1 LSTDTKE
8 GFIMRKQSGFTL
20 IELIIVIVILG
31 ILAVT
36 AAPRFIDLQSDAK
49 AATLDGVKAALQ
61 GGSQLVYAKAAIQGK
76 QNLADS
82 TVTITG
88 VGNVATVYGYPD
100 AESFTAILA
109 GSSAAVTDL
118 AAFAE
123 IEEAEFDIV
132 EAAATTDGTANTTA
146 SDDEFVI
153 VFQGG
158 QDGDACSVRYQ
169 NSGGVG
175 QAPTITVETPAS
187 C

>member
-1 LSTDTKE
+1 
-8 GFIMRKQSGFTL
+8 MRKQSGFTL

-49 AATLDGVKAALQ
+49 AATLEGVKAALQ

-76 QNLADS
+76 QSLASS
-82 TVTITG
+82 TVAITG

-109 GSSAAVTDL
+109 GSSVAVTDL
-118 AAFAE
+118 QAFAE
-123 IEEAEFDIV
+123 IDEAEFDIV